1 MLDGKVMIILLAI
14 GLMKRY
20 SCIKPEP
27 YIQKKNNIK
36 VELDLPI
43 YLTKCDIK
51 TQQVLIHQ
59 NLLKRIYLAN
69 LQSDID
75 KVDIDKIETTPP
87 DLSKPSNAVNN
98 ELVKRLYMMNRLKK
112 LMLYRSM
119 ILVI

>member
-1 MLDGKVMIILLAI
+1 M
-14 GLMKRY
+14 
-20 SCIKPEP
+20 P
-27 YIQKKNNIK
+27 N
-36 VELDLPI
+36 

-75 KVDIDKIETTPP
+75 KVDIDKIDTTPP

>member
-1 MLDGKVMIILLAI
+1 M
-14 GLMKRY
+14 
-20 SCIKPEP
+20 
-27 YIQKKNNIK
+27 
-36 VELDLPI
+36 
-43 YLTKCDIK
+43 
-51 TQQVLIHQ
+51 LIHQ

-75 KVDIDKIETTPP
+75 KVDIDKIDTTPP